1 MFYVR
6 AQVVRQKKRYG
17 AALTIDNRA
26 WISTCVARISPHRF
40 NGRPRQSSILAASE
54 QNVYIAA
61 ISLTV
66 SSTFAKSQQA
76 TGLRQYDGGDAKG
89 VVGFVATR
97 EKISL
102 YKHVSAFVLNSF
114 SGEK

>member
-1 MFYVR
+1 M
-6 AQVVRQKKRYG
+6 
-17 AALTIDNRA
+17 AADDDNKA
-26 WISTCVARISPHRF
+26 WISTCAFRPHL